1 MPTLVRFYVKS
12 AFVWLVIALFLK
24 AIIIL
29 PRGASLPAITP
40 VSWHLLFMGWLT
52 QLIFG
57 IGHWMLPT
65 AVGASREHL
74 RGSETLMWG
83 VWAALNMGLLLRLIA
98 EPMQTAAAN
107 PLWAILLVVSALLQ
121 WLAGI
126 GFVINSWR
134 RVRAPVRRGKRG

>member
-12 AFVWLVIALFLK
+12 AFVWLVVALFLK
-24 AIIIL
+24 AIILL
-29 PRGASLPAITP
+29 PRCASLPAITP

-65 AVGASREHL
+65 AVGASRERL

-83 VWAALNMGLLLRLIA
+83 VWGALNLGLLLRFIA
-98 EPMQTAAAN
+98 EPMQTASAN
-107 PLWAILLVVSALLQ
+107 DLWAILLILSALLQ
-121 WLAGI
+121 WLAGM
-126 GFVINSWR
+126 GFVVNSWR
-134 RVRAPVRRGKRG
+134 RVRAPVRRGNRG